1 MRLTLRTLL
10 AWMDDV
16 LPPDDRAALGD
27 KVAASPVARQLVD
40 RIRATVAQP
49 GLPAPRLD
57 GRGLAADA
65 DSVARYLDNSLPAD
79 QLEAFERVCLESDT
93 HLGEVAGCHRI
104 LAHLAADPTGLPALD
119 AAGRAR
125 VLAALKQP
133 PAATPGPSE
142 RTTRAAP
149 PEAAPRRKPKA
160 RSPSSP
166 AGAGGTRRRWLAWGS
181 ASVAV
186 LLVAALAGV
195 LARSVIGGRD
205 RADERQVAV
214 APAEPSRVEP
224 RHEAVA
230 DRAAIEPDVA
240 PRGQRDDEPGTAAAR
255 GAGPAVVPAGQPAPN
270 DGVEPPPAAP
280 AVEIAVA
287 NPVDSPLPAAAPAP
301 PATVGGDWPVVWRAG
316 GEAAEWHTGPP
327 DTQIPLAA
335 EIVAPPGTTPELTI
349 NDVAIRI
356 LPRSRVV
363 LSLIDGGVP
372 RLEMV
377 WGRVVVRGQRPD
389 AAVALAAAGV
399 DGLFTG
405 GIATGVAVEVVLE
418 RSAGDDPDTVPAVT
432 IGRMVPLAAAARWS
446 GGGDADGAGSAERV
460 LEPRRLVSWDAR
472 DPTAF
477 TIAAVAPPP
486 PWSGGDVAGDRLER
500 SAATTWR
507 DRLAVGTSLDEVLAE
522 MAAGRRVED
531 RAFAAETWALLG
543 RFDELVTLLAAAE
556 PPHALANRQWEMLEA
571 RSVPLALA
579 RGADTANRLRQ
590 ALAARGPAGE
600 ADRLWRLACAFT
612 PEEIAAGASGDLV
625 AALDD
630 DDLVVRRYALLRLVE
645 AFAPPT
651 VDRLRFRPDAPA
663 ERRRAGVDWWR
674 RAVGGVPPPRGR

>member
-79 QLEAFERVCLESDT
+79 QLEAFERICLESDA
-93 HLGEVAGCHRI
+93 HLAEVAGCHRI
-104 LAHLAADPTGLPALD
+104 LAQLRADPTGLPALD

-133 PAATPGPSE
+133 AAATPGRSE
-142 RTTRAAP
+142 LTTRAAP
-149 PEAAPRRKPKA
+149 EPASQRQPKA
-160 RSPSSP
+160 RSASSP
-166 AGAGGTRRRWLAWGS
+166 AGAGGTRRRFLAWGS

-195 LARSVIGGRD
+195 LARSVIRGRD
-205 RADERQVAV
+205 RADERQVVA

-230 DRAAIEPDVA
+230 DRAADEPDVA
-240 PRGQRDDEPGTAAAR
+240 PRGRGDDEPGTPAAR
-255 GAGPAVVPAGQPAPN
+255 VAGPAVVPAGTPAPT
-270 DGVEPPPAAP
+270 VAAESAAAKA
-280 AVEIAVA
+280 AVEIVVA
-287 NPVDSPLPAAAPAP
+287 DPVDTPPLAAEPAP

-316 GEAAEWHTGPP
+316 GDAAEWQTGMP

-335 EIVAPPGTTPELTI
+335 ELVAPPGTMPELTI
-349 NDVAIRI
+349 NDVAIRV
-356 LPRSRVV
+356 LPRSRVA
-363 LSLIDGGVP
+363 LSVIDGGVP
-372 RLEMV
+372 RLELV
-377 WGRVVVRGQRPD
+377 FGRIVVRGQRPD
-389 AAVALAAAGV
+389 AALSLAAAGV
-399 DGLFTG
+399 DGVFTG
-405 GIATGVAVEVVLE
+405 GVATGVAVEVVLE

-446 GGGDADGAGSAERV
+446 GGGEADRAGAAERV
-460 LEPRRLVSWDAR
+460 LEARRLVSWDAR

-507 DRLAVGTSLDEVLAE
+507 DRLAVGTPLDEVLAE

-531 RAFAAETWALLG
+531 RALAAETWALLG

-556 PPHALANRQWEMLEA
+556 PPHALANRQWEMVEA

-579 RGADTANRLRQ
+579 RGADTADRLRQ

-612 PEEIAAGASGDLV
+612 PEELAAGASGDLV

-630 DDLVVRRYALLRLVE
+630 DDLVVRRYAFLRLVE
-645 AFAPPT
+645 AFAPPP
-651 VDRLRFRPDAPA
+651 VDRLRFRPDAAA
-663 ERRRAGVDWWR
+663 EQRRAGVDWWR
-674 RAVGGVPPPRGR
+674 RAVGGVPPARGR